1 MTITAFATADHN
13 FSAVATFVVT
23 SPISISITQV
33 PPNSLL
39 TNSSAA
45 VIAVVTNDPTN
56 SGVTWTI
63 ESCDAAPCGSWSATI
78 PEVGTTQTAS
88 GAPAVYF
95 APPMAV
101 NHVKIQAAATAS
113 PASGVATVEISI
125 TAPIS
130 IAITKGITNDSIVKN
145 GTASL
150 VATVSDDATKAGVD
164 WTVSCS
170 STGACG
176 SFSLGHT
183 DSGSPTTFTAP
194 AAVPAD
200 NTVTIT
206 ATSTA
211 DGTKSVSEIVTV
223 TAGILPNSLLSGQ
236 FVISLSGED
245 ANGGPYSLG
254 GVIVCDGVGNITKG
268 SLDLVDL
275 GGGVGNTNAGN
286 VPVLASTYSIG
297 SDGRGQIQLKV
308 NTNSLNGNFGVN
320 NSGSVTLSIV
330 FVTPTH
336 AVLSETDTFG
346 SGTGTLDLQNATDLA
361 DFQSKVAGLDGVY
374 TLNLNGTEVA
384 GSDAKYFVAGALT
397 IHPGGSSYA
406 ESAYISDQSDKGAVT
421 SVKFHSVAHTFANPL
436 PNTFGE
442 LALDSV
448 ELGLP
453 TKFSLNL
460 WLIDSSHFV
469 VTDWRD
475 SFAGSPSVIVIGRL
489 VQQPSVPSVS
499 GTYAFV
505 ESGATAAPTFHPLVA
520 GGIVTCGSTGTLDVT
535 SLEGTA
541 LNNQAVSA
549 ACAAPANGRSLLTI
563 SGAGTTGVSL
573 FAAYPN
579 LDHGL
584 SLLSLDGGAAGTSG
598 PSGAGVALP
607 QTSTSPVSGTALNGN
622 YASSFLANTS
632 GGLEAFAAQIISDG
646 VSMLSGT
653 ADVNSFNTVVPPV
666 GTPSVNA
673 TLTGSFTTG
682 TDGRF
687 PLVLSIAPATGQP
700 TPSITNINLACYV
713 VDSSTCLLLGL
724 DATNPGTGILQLQQ
738 TGL

>member
-1 MTITAFATADHN
+1 MKKWLKRFQRQENIATRGISCPYCTLVSLAAVMYVLLWTTGCSSSSRANGTATPLISVSITQAPPATMPTSTSASVSAAVNNDIANAGVDWVAMCASGPNCGSFSPAHTASGSAATFTAPNGVPSGNTVAVTALSTTDHSKAFAATVTITSTVTGITISQPPPASYTSGGSIKLTANVAGDPSNAGVDWKANCGGIDCSSSFFGAHSAPGVPTTFVVPIQSSTYPAIVGSTVTITAFATADHN

-308 NTNSLNGNFGVN
+308 
-320 NSGSVTLSIV
+320 
-330 FVTPTH
+330 
-336 AVLSETDTFG
+336 
-346 SGTGTLDLQNATDLA
+346 
-361 DFQSKVAGLDGVY
+361 K
-374 TLNLNGTEVA
+374 
-384 GSDAKYFVAGALT
+384 
-397 IHPGGSSYA
+397 
-406 ESAYISDQSDKGAVT
+406 
-421 SVKFHSVAHTFANPL
+421 
-436 PNTFGE
+436 
-442 LALDSV
+442 
-448 ELGLP
+448 
-453 TKFSLNL
+453 
-460 WLIDSSHFV
+460 
-469 VTDWRD
+469 
-475 SFAGSPSVIVIGRL
+475 
-489 VQQPSVPSVS
+489 
-499 GTYAFV
+499 
-505 ESGATAAPTFHPLVA
+505 
-520 GGIVTCGSTGTLDVT
+520 
-535 SLEGTA
+535 
-541 LNNQAVSA
+541 
-549 ACAAPANGRSLLTI
+549 
-563 SGAGTTGVSL
+563 
-573 FAAYPN
+573 
-579 LDHGL
+579 
-584 SLLSLDGGAAGTSG
+584 
-598 PSGAGVALP
+598 
-607 QTSTSPVSGTALNGN
+607 
-622 YASSFLANTS
+622 
-632 GGLEAFAAQIISDG
+632 
-646 VSMLSGT
+646 
-653 ADVNSFNTVVPPV
+653 
-666 GTPSVNA
+666 
-673 TLTGSFTTG
+673 
-682 TDGRF
+682 
-687 PLVLSIAPATGQP
+687 
-700 TPSITNINLACYV
+700 
-713 VDSSTCLLLGL
+713 
-724 DATNPGTGILQLQQ
+724 
-738 TGL
+738 